1 MKAPS
6 PIRVLVVDDSAFMRR
21 VLTRILESDPA
32 LQVVGTARDGL
43 EAVARAALLKPDVI
57 TLDVEM
63 PRLDGLS
70 ALPQILAAHPC
81 PVVMVSSL
89 TQQGAQATVRALALG
104 AVDFVAKPSGA
115 VSLDLD
121 RVAAELVAKVKAA
134 AAVPPERLVAAAGG
148 GKGSPTL
155 GGGPAGP
162 AAGRAAG
169 TPLRHRE
176 GPLPGTAGP
185 AGEGAG
191 RPGQGPFP
199 SRKDDGRT
207 VAPGPSRD
215 GMAMDRRSP
224 APGHPPGKPAGPAP
238 LAGDRTPGAPL
249 GNPPA
254 GRPSMSPG
262 QPVGK
267 PPAGRRLSHLVLIA
281 SSTGGPGALYRLLG
295 ALPAGLPAAVVIVQ
309 HMPPGF
315 TRALAEHL
323 DATSGLTVAEAWEG
337 APLCDGWAWVAPG
350 DYHLLITAAGTLRL
364 DQGPPVHGVR
374 PAADITF
381 ASVPEELARRA
392 LVLVLTGM
400 GADGARG
407 AQQLHRR
414 GARVWVQDAA
424 SCVVPGMPG
433 ATAALGV
440 AERSGTPE
448 ELAAWLVEALAA
460 GGEPAP

>member
-1 MKAPS
+1 MRAPS

-43 EAVARAALLKPDVI
+43 EAVVRAALLKPDVI

-134 AAVPPERLVAAAGG
+134 ASVPPERLVVAAGG
-148 GKGSPTL
+148 GKGNAAKRSPTL
-155 GGGPAGP
+155 GAGPAGS
-162 AAGRAAG
+162 AGGRAAG
-169 TPLRHRE
+169 IPLSF
-176 GPLPGTAGP
+176 PLK
-185 AGEGAG
+185 
-191 RPGQGPFP
+191 
-199 SRKDDGRT
+199 KDGGRT
-207 VAPGPSRD
+207 AAPGPSRD
-215 GMAMDRRSP
+215 GMALDRRPP
-224 APGHPPGKPAGPAP
+224 APGPAPGKPPGPAP
-238 LAGDRTPGAPL
+238 LAGGRTAGGHL
-249 GNPPA
+249 GTPSA
-254 GRPSMSPG
+254 GRPSASAG
-262 QPVGK
+262 QPVGR

-323 DATSGLTVAEAWEG
+323 DATSGLAVAEAWEG

-350 DYHLLITAAGTLRL
+350 DYHLLVTTAGTLRL

-392 LVLVLTGM
+392 VVLVLTGM

-407 AQQLHRR
+407 AQQLHQR

-448 ELAAWLVEALAA
+448 ELAAWLVEALAG